1 MTYAVA
7 YSVTTSAYA
16 LPSEHIVLSGLE
28 SMESVNDALSYSGQF
43 GTVTNVTISTY

>member
-16 LPSEHIVLSGLE
+16 HPSERIVLSGLE
-28 SMESVNDALSYSGQF
+28 SMEAVNEALAYSGRF